1 MAEDSEELKSEPLDL
16 QRYLDLARR
25 RYPHFLISLFLVW
38 LAVWGSSWV
47 LPVSYKSGTLILVE
61 QPTMPK
67 DYVVSN
73 ITEDL
78 QDRVQNITQQIL
90 SRTRLLRIID
100 ELNLYSDHKLT
111 PDEKAARMRKD
122 IELEVVRDT
131 RNMEINAFKI
141 TYSARD
147 PHVAQK
153 VTGELTNL
161 FINENLEVR
170 QRQSEDTT
178 KFLESQLETARQ
190 SLTEQEAKVRE
201 FKLGHEGELPSQ
213 QTTNLQIL
221 GGLQAQLQSEQQALS
236 AAQQQRVYL
245 ETLINQYR
253 TLQVPTRSADGTPT
267 ALPAMDQQLAKLR
280 SQLADLSS
288 QYTDQYPDIKNLKVE
303 IAKTEKMRSELV
315 AELKKSSSGSQS
327 DGATDAAVPSD
338 PSQNSPLMQLQGQL
352 QANKAEL
359 VNRELAIAALKA
371 KIGEY
376 QGRLNDEPV
385 REQEL
390 TDLTRGYDQSKANYD
405 GLLKKEIESKMATS
419 MEQMQ
424 KGERFRMLDPPSLP
438 LKPDFPDRLK
448 FCGIGLGLGLA
459 FGVAVAG
466 SFEFLDDRLY
476 NEKALKDLLPMK
488 VIAEIPEISTP
499 LDEKKKKNRLL
510 LRWAMTVIIFATIL
524 AGAAFSFR
532 HS

>member
-1 MAEDSEELKSEPLDL
+1 
-16 QRYLDLARR
+16 
-25 RYPHFLISLFLVW
+25 
-38 LAVWGSSWV
+38 
-47 LPVSYKSGTLILVE
+47 
-61 QPTMPK
+61 
-67 DYVVSN
+67 
-73 ITEDL
+73 
-78 QDRVQNITQQIL
+78 
-90 SRTRLLRIID
+90 
-100 ELNLYSDHKLT
+100 
-111 PDEKAARMRKD
+111 
-122 IELEVVRDT
+122 
-131 RNMEINAFKI
+131 
-141 TYSARD
+141 
-147 PHVAQK
+147 
-153 VTGELTNL
+153 
-161 FINENLEVR
+161 
-170 QRQSEDTT
+170 
-178 KFLESQLETARQ
+178 
-190 SLTEQEAKVRE
+190 
-201 FKLGHEGELPSQ
+201 
-213 QTTNLQIL
+213 
-221 GGLQAQLQSEQQALS
+221 
-236 AAQQQRVYL
+236 
-245 ETLINQYR
+245 
-253 TLQVPTRSADGTPT
+253 
-267 ALPAMDQQLAKLR
+267 
-280 SQLADLSS
+280 
-288 QYTDQYPDIKNLKVE
+288 
-303 IAKTEKMRSELV
+303 
-315 AELKKSSSGSQS
+315 LKKSSSGSQS